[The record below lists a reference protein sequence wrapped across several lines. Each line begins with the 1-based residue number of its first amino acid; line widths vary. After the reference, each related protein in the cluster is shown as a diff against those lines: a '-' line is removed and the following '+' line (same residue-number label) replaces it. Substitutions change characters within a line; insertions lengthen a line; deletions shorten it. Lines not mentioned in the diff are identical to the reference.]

1 MPKYVIEREMPGVG
15 ALPEADI
22 VAASTTSNCVLADMA
37 GRAQWVQSFVT
48 ADKIFCVYLAEN
60 EQAVHDHAKAAG
72 LPANAVHLVMDTI
85 DPTTADR

>member
-1 MPKYVIEREMPGVG
+1 MPKYVIERDMPSVG
-15 ALPEADI
+15 QLPEASI
-22 VAASTTSNCVLADMA
+22 VAASKSSNSVLCDMG

-60 EQAVHDHAKAAG
+60 EQAVHDHAEAAG
-72 LPANAVHLVMDTI
+72 LPANAVHLVTDTI